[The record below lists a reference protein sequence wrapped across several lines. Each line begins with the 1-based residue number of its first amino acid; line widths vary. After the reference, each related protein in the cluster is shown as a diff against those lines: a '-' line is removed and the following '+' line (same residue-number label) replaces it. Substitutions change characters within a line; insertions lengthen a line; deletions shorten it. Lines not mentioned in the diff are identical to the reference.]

1 MDVSIVTQT
10 FNLIFIENEIQI
22 KMPQSVLA
30 IFSDVFKSHKLY
42 ENDSTVINDCLDFFS
57 FMCKHDI
64 AFVYALRSEIF
75 DYLNRMQDKIAVA
88 VANTNAYID
97 NDDVEF
103 ESELCDYK
111 MTGLNLIQ
119 NLIKFWSFEIYI
131 LLDRKG
137 INEFIDACKQSQGPD
152 NIVYLA
158 KSISNQIYNYKASL
172 RKFFVFNGYPKI
184 LT

>member
-1 MDVSIVTQT
+1 MGMSIITQT
-10 FNLIFIENEIQI
+10 FNLIFIENEIPI

-30 IFSDVFKSHKLY
+30 IFRDVFKSYKLY

-57 FMCKHDI
+57 LMCKHDI

-75 DYLNRMQDKIAVA
+75 DYLNRMQDKIVL
-88 VANTNAYID
+88 ANENRHID
-97 NDDVEF
+97 DDDDDVEF
-103 ESELCDYK
+103 KSELYDLK
-111 MTGLNLIQ
+111 RTGLNLIQ
-119 NLIKFWSFEIYI
+119 NLIKYWSFEIYI

-137 INEFIDACKQSQGPD
+137 INEFIDACKQNEGPD
-152 NIVYLA
+152 DIVYLA
-158 KSISNQIYNYKASL
+158 NAISNQIYNYKASL